1 MPSPEAQG
9 LPLNFTRSEELN
21 NSETLRLIARG
32 AETVP
37 IRTDQ
42 LSDIDTSAL
51 ADGHV
56 LRWDAAE
63 RVWKTVPYAA
73 PGTGL
78 LKPTILRTVTLA
90 EETSGTM
97 DISPAVPTPN
107 TTIIDVNGVGESEG
121 DGYTISGSLISYAPG
136 TIREG
141 ARVSIK
147 YQ

>member
-1 MPSPEAQG
+1 MPALEAEG
-9 LPLNFTRSEELN
+9 LPLNFSRSEEIN
-21 NSETLRLIARG
+21 NSEAIRGIARG
-32 AETVP
+32 DET
-37 IRTDQ
+37 IGISLEQ
-42 LSDIDTSAL
+42 LQDIDTSLL

-56 LRWDAAE
+56 LRWDAAGE
-63 RVWKTVPYAA
+63 VWRTVPYAA
-73 PGTGL
+73 PGSGL
-78 LKPTILRTVTLA
+78 LQPTILRTVTLA

-97 DISPAVPTPN
+97 DISPASPTPN

-121 DGYTISGSLISYAPG
+121 DGYTISGSLISFAPD